1 MCTNGMGKEGKE
13 GGVQVEKIKKVSPQ
27 QKQQKKIMQKK
38 VWKQVR
44 SHWQLYMLML
54 LPIIYIFVFKYAPMY
69 GILIGF
75 KQYNASKGVWGSPW
89 VGLKWFRMFWES
101 PQFGRLIGNT
111 ITISLYNLLG
121 GLIPPIILAIAINE
135 MRIRPVKKVA
145 QLITYMPHFLSV
157 VVITSMLQ
165 QILSHNGMVNNLLAS
180 LGLERISFLGKPE
193 LFPHI
198 FVWSGVWQ
206 NAGYNAIIYIAALAG
221 ISPEL
226 GEAAQIDG
234 ANIWQ
239 RIWHIDIPGILPT
252 AVILLI
258 MGSANVLNVG
268 FEKIFLLQNDLN
280 KRASD
285 VISTYVY
292 NIGLKNMEYS
302 LATAIGLFQSVVSLV
317 VLFIVNK
324 ISKKV
329 TENSLW

>member
-1 MCTNGMGKEGKE
+1 M
-13 GGVQVEKIKKVSPQ
+13 KK
-27 QKQQKKIMQKK
+27 K
-38 VWKQVR
+38 WKQVR
-44 SHWQLYMLML
+44 SHWQLYLLML
-54 LPIIYIFVFKYAPMY
+54 LPIIYILVFKYAPMY

-75 KQYNASKGVWGSPW
+75 KQYNASKGVWESPW

-111 ITISLYNLLG
+111 ITISLYNLVG
-121 GLIPPIILAIAINE
+121 GLVPPMILAIAINE
-135 MRIRPVKKVA
+135 MRIKPVKKIA
-145 QLITYMPHFLSV
+145 QLITYMPHFLSI

-180 LGLERISFLGKPE
+180 MGLERISFLGKPE

-268 FEKIFLLQNDLN
+268 FEKRFLLQNDLN

-292 NIGLKNMEYS
+292 HVGLKNMEYS
-302 LATAIGLFQSVVSLV
+302 LATAIGLFQSVVSV
-317 VLFIVNK
+317 IVLFIVNK

-329 TENSLW
+329 TESSLW